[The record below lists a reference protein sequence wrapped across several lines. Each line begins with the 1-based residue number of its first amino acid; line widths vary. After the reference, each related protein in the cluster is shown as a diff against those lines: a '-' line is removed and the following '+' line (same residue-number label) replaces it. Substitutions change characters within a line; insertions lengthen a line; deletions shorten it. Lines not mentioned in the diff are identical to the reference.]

1 MKRRLAA
8 AFLAMAFVFSGST
21 MAWAVEG
28 EEDTSSDVLENV
40 SGGEGD
46 VVADSVKSVL
56 PGVEVVGIED
66 DKTKNSEAVSEETDT
81 DEKTLKEG
89 EKATDSGTVSGT
101 LDNGVRW
108 ELTDGVLTISGNG
121 VIQ

>member
-66 DKTKNSEAVSEETDT
+66 DKTKNSEAVS
-81 DEKTLKEG
+81 
-89 EKATDSGTVSGT
+89 
-101 LDNGVRW
+101 
-108 ELTDGVLTISGNG
+108 
-121 VIQ
+121 